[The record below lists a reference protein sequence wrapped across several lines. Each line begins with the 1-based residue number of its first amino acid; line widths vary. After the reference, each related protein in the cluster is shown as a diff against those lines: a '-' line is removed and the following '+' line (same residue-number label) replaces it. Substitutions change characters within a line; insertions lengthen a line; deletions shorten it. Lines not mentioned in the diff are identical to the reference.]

1 MVFSQV
7 MVLFLLIVVG
17 YVIKK
22 LGIVTD
28 AINKEIGG
36 LVINIALPAFL
47 LVSMNQ
53 NFSVEMLKNSGI
65 FVLLS
70 IGVYAGFAVTAKFF
84 SKCLRVKGKTRD
96 VFEYVLLFSN
106 VGYMGYPV
114 VKVVFGDEGVFYT
127 AVYNLSFNVL
137 VWSYGVY
144 LMNRNSDHK
153 EERKGF
159 LNPGLVAVLFGFSL
173 FAFSIELPKPI
184 FDTLK
189 LIGDTTTPLSMMFIG
204 FILAETS
211 FKEVFTDLQVYGLT
225 VIRLVIQPFLV
236 YVVLRAIGFEGLL
249 LNIPVLIAAMPAA
262 ANTAIIASK
271 YGSDYQLAAKVI
283 YISTLLSVVTIPI
296 VAQLLQ
302 A

>member
-1 MVFSQV
+1 MVFQQV

-17 YVIKK
+17 YVIRKMN
-22 LGIVTD
+22 IVSD

-47 LVSMNQ
+47 IVSMNMS
-53 NFSVEMLKNSGI
+53 FSVEMMKTSGV

-70 IGVYAGFAVTAKFF
+70 FGVYAGFALSAKFF
-84 SKCLRVKGKTRD
+84 SKLIGVKGKARD

-127 AVYNLSFNVL
+127 AVYNLSFSVL

-144 LMNRNSDHK
+144 LMNRNSDHSEK
-153 EERKGF
+153 RKGF
-159 LNPGLVAVLFGFSL
+159 LNPGLVAVLIGFGL

-184 FDTLK
+184 FETLK

-204 FILAETS
+204 FILAQTEMRAIL
-211 FKEVFTDLQVYGLT
+211 KDWQVFALSG
-225 VIRLVIQPFLV
+225 IRLIIQPLSV
-236 YVVLRAIGFEGLL
+236 WVVLKLLGFEGLL
-249 LNIPVLIAAMPAA
+249 LNIPVLIASMPAA

-283 YISTLLSVVTIPI
+283 YISTLLSVMTIPL
-296 VAQLLQ
+296 VVRLLG
-302 A
+302 

>member
-1 MVFSQV
+1 MVFDQV

-17 YVIKK
+17 YVIRK
-22 LGIVTD
+22 LNIVSD
-28 AINKEIGG
+28 AINKEIGA
-36 LVINIALPAFL
+36 LVINIALPCFL
-47 LVSMNQ
+47 IVSMNMS
-53 NFSVEMLKNSGI
+53 FSVEMLKTSGI

-70 IGVYAGFAVTAKFF
+70 FAVYAGFALSAKFF
-84 SKCLRVKGKTRD
+84 SKLIGVEGKARD

-114 VKVVFGDEGVFYT
+114 VKVVFGDQGVFYT
-127 AVYNLSFNVL
+127 AVYNLSFSVL

-144 LMNRNSDHK
+144 LMNRNSDHTEK
-153 EERKGF
+153 RKGI
-159 LNPGLVAVLFGFSL
+159 LNPGLVAVLLGFFL

-184 FDTLK
+184 FETLS

-204 FILAETS
+204 FILAQTEMKTI
-211 FKEVFTDLQVYGLT
+211 FRDWQVFALT
-225 VIRLVIQPFLV
+225 AIRLVIQPLCVFLI
-236 YVVLRAIGFEGLL
+236 LKIAGFEGLL

-296 VAQLLQ
+296 VVKLLV
-302 A
+302 

>member
-1 MVFSQV
+1 MVFQQV

-17 YVIKK
+17 YVIRKMN
-22 LGIVTD
+22 IVSD

-47 LVSMNQ
+47 IVSMNMS
-53 NFSVEMLKNSGI
+53 FSVEMLKTSGV

-70 IGVYAGFAVTAKFF
+70 FGVYAGFALSAKFF
-84 SKCLRVKGKTRD
+84 SKLIGVKGKARD

-127 AVYNLSFNVL
+127 AVYNLSFSVL

-144 LMNRNSDHK
+144 LMNRNSDHAEK
-153 EERKGF
+153 RKGF
-159 LNPGLVAVLFGFSL
+159 LNPGLVAVLIGFGL

-184 FDTLK
+184 FETLK

-204 FILAETS
+204 FILAQTEM
-211 FKEVFTDLQVYGLT
+211 KAILRDWQVFALSGIRLIIQPLT
-225 VIRLVIQPFLV
+225 VWI
-236 YVVLRAIGFEGLL
+236 VLKVCGFEGLL
-249 LNIPVLIAAMPAA
+249 LNIPVLIASMPAA

-283 YISTLLSVVTIPI
+283 YISTLLSVMTIPL
-296 VAQLLQ
+296 VVRLLG
-302 A
+302 

>member
-1 MVFSQV
+1 MVFQQV

-17 YVIKK
+17 YVIRKMN
-22 LGIVTD
+22 IVSD

-47 LVSMNQ
+47 IVSMNMS
-53 NFSVEMLKNSGI
+53 FSVEMMKTSGV
-65 FVLLS
+65 FVVLS
-70 IGVYAGFAVTAKFF
+70 FGVYAGFALSAKFF
-84 SKCLRVKGKTRD
+84 SKLIGVKGKARD

-127 AVYNLSFNVL
+127 AVYNLSFSVL

-144 LMNRNSDHK
+144 LMNRNSDHSEK
-153 EERKGF
+153 RKGF
-159 LNPGLVAVLFGFSL
+159 LNPGLVAVLIGFGL

-184 FDTLK
+184 FETLK

-204 FILAETS
+204 FILAQTEMRAILRDWQ
-211 FKEVFTDLQVYGLT
+211 VFALSG
-225 VIRLVIQPFLV
+225 IRLIIQPLSV
-236 YVVLRAIGFEGLL
+236 WVVLKLLGFEGLL
-249 LNIPVLIAAMPAA
+249 LNIPVLIASMPAA

-283 YISTLLSVVTIPI
+283 YISTLLSVMTIPL
-296 VAQLLQ
+296 VVRLLG
-302 A
+302 

>member
-1 MVFSQV
+1 MVFQQV

-17 YVIKK
+17 YVIRKMN
-22 LGIVTD
+22 IVSD

-47 LVSMNQ
+47 IVSMNMS
-53 NFSVEMLKNSGI
+53 FSVEMMKTSGV
-65 FVLLS
+65 FVVLS
-70 IGVYAGFAVTAKFF
+70 FGVYAGFALSAKFF
-84 SKCLRVKGKTRD
+84 SKLIGVKGKARD

-127 AVYNLSFNVL
+127 AVYNLSFSVL

-144 LMNRNSDHK
+144 LMNRNSDHSEK
-153 EERKGF
+153 RKGF
-159 LNPGLVAVLFGFSL
+159 LNPGLVAVLIGFGL

-184 FDTLK
+184 FETLK

-204 FILAETS
+204 FILAQTEMRAIL
-211 FKEVFTDLQVYGLT
+211 KDWQVFALSG
-225 VIRLVIQPFLV
+225 IRLIIQPLSV
-236 YVVLRAIGFEGLL
+236 WVVLKLLGFEGLL
-249 LNIPVLIAAMPAA
+249 LNIPVLIASMPAA

-283 YISTLLSVVTIPI
+283 YISTLLSVMTIPL
-296 VAQLLQ
+296 VVRLLG
-302 A
+302 

>member
-1 MVFSQV
+1 MVFQQV

-17 YVIKK
+17 YVIRKMN
-22 LGIVTD
+22 IVSD

-47 LVSMNQ
+47 IVSMNMS
-53 NFSVEMLKNSGI
+53 FSVEMMKTSGV

-70 IGVYAGFAVTAKFF
+70 FGVYAGFALSAKFF
-84 SKCLRVKGKTRD
+84 SKLIGVKGKARD

-127 AVYNLSFNVL
+127 AVYNLSFSVL

-144 LMNRNSDHK
+144 LMNRNSDHSEK
-153 EERKGF
+153 RKGF
-159 LNPGLVAVLFGFSL
+159 LNPGLVAVLIGFGL

-184 FDTLK
+184 FETLK

-204 FILAETS
+204 FILAQTEMRAI
-211 FKEVFTDLQVYGLT
+211 FKDWQVFALSG
-225 VIRLVIQPFLV
+225 IRLIIQPLSV
-236 YVVLRAIGFEGLL
+236 WVVLKLLGFEGLL
-249 LNIPVLIAAMPAA
+249 LNIPVLIASMPAA

-283 YISTLLSVVTIPI
+283 YISTLLSVMTIPL
-296 VAQLLQ
+296 VVRLLG
-302 A
+302 

>member
-1 MVFSQV
+1 MVFQQV
-7 MVLFLLIVVG
+7 IVLFLLIIVG
-17 YVIKK
+17 YAIRK
-22 LGIVTD
+22 LNIVSD

-36 LVINIALPAFL
+36 LVINISLPAYL
-47 LVSMNQ
+47 IVSMNQ
-53 NFSVEMLKNSGI
+53 PFSVEMLKTSGI
-65 FVLLS
+65 FVAMS
-70 IGVYAGFAVTAKFF
+70 FAVYAGFSISAKLF
-84 SKCLRVKGKTRD
+84 SKLIRVEGKAKD

-114 VKVVFGDEGVFYT
+114 VQVVFGEQGVFYT
-127 AVYNLSFNVL
+127 AVYNLSFSVL

-153 EERKGF
+153 EKRKGF

-173 FAFSIELPKPI
+173 FVFSIELPKPI
-184 FDTLK
+184 EQTLR

-204 FILAETS
+204 FILAQTEMRTIFREWQVFAIS
-211 FKEVFTDLQVYGLT
+211 FV
-225 VIRLVIQPFLV
+225 RLIIQPASV
-236 YVVLRAIGFEGLL
+236 WIVLKVLGVEGLL

-271 YGSDYQLAAKVI
+271 YGSDYQLAAKLI

-296 VAQLLQ
+296 VVRLIT
-302 A
+302 